1 MMDIEVYGVFIVPL
15 ILGLVEIAKKAGL
28 PSKWSPV
35 FAVVL
40 GLVAGLTLLFPGDPG
55 QGVVIGLAL
64 GLSATGLYSGAKNI
78 HEEVK
83 K

>member
-1 MMDIEVYGVFIVPL
+1 MDMDIYGVFIVPL
-15 ILGLVEIAKKAGL
+15 IIGLVEIVKRAGL

-40 GLVAGLTLLFPGDPG
+40 GLLAGMLLLFPEDIR
-55 QGVVIGLAL
+55 QGVVVGLAL
-64 GLSATGLYSGAKNI
+64 GLSATGLYSGTKNI